1 MAGCNLGRCA
11 EFTSK
16 ILHAL
21 NAHAVNGR
29 LTHAATRLAREAGS
43 TRAPRGSGSEAEGA
57 PAAHSS
63 VLEKLAPVHRSAVAQ
78 AGPEGR
84 AQKRSMA
91 ASADHAAECPRKKR
105 RGDEGGR
112 AGGARRVGVIHA
124 LVFAPVALAQVSLDM
139 EKREELYVLSQVV
152 VCSLWRSNLAEILH
166 KTLEA
171 GGGVAE
177 GAHSVRVSLSFACG
191 TLLSLDQSVVAA
203 SAAAHRAAPSEH
215 QVLSTLAQGTPA
227 AEGGAGGAGGAEA
240 GGPAGDATAA
250 ATTRVE
256 AVSSKKALRHT
267 LSAYSASDTLVIA
280 LAEAP
285 ARPPARLSRLAVV
298 AAQAERGGRALTA
311 ARRGRTGC
319 RRALPRIRQGR

>member
-1 MAGCNLGRCA
+1 
-11 EFTSK
+11 
-16 ILHAL
+16 
-21 NAHAVNGR
+21 
-29 LTHAATRLAREAGS
+29 
-43 TRAPRGSGSEAEGA
+43 
-57 PAAHSS
+57 
-63 VLEKLAPVHRSAVAQ
+63 
-78 AGPEGR
+78 
-84 AQKRSMA
+84 
-91 ASADHAAECPRKKR
+91 
-105 RGDEGGR
+105 
-112 AGGARRVGVIHA
+112 VGVIHA